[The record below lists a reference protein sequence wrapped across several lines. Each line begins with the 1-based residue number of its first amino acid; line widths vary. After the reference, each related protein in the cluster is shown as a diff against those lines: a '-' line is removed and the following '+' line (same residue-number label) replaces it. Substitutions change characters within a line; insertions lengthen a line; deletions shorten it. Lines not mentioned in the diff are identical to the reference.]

1 MKIVNTP
8 KQRVFFRHTAL
19 HFLAIRQYACENL
32 PCLAKKSLAVGHI
45 ANYQTSPSYGS
56 TKFALVRPLTHNLTH
71 TGKEADGDSGADR
84 TESIIFLEQKGPE
97 TAEYQRFLVF
107 QAVGKDEVSNS
118 KNPLKSVDF
127 GGFFVVLGTFLAGLS
142 LRVFADP
149 HRDPQ

>member
-1 MKIVNTP
+1 M
-8 KQRVFFRHTAL
+8 
-19 HFLAIRQYACENL
+19 
-32 PCLAKKSLAVGHI
+32 
-45 ANYQTSPSYGS
+45 
-56 TKFALVRPLTHNLTH
+56 ALVRPLTHNLTH